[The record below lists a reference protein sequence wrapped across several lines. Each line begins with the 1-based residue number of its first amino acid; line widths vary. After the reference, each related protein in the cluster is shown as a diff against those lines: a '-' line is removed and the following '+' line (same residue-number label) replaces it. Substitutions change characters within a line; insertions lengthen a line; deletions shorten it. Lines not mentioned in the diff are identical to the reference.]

1 LNGEFAP
8 RLKVAGSKTEDDVL
22 REAIDTLEK
31 RQRGLCELQ
40 EKVRE
45 AEADIA
51 AGRRW
56 PFDADEN
63 QECSQETTGRTWNPE
78 LIPVARRR
86 TLIPAFACRLARQE
100 SKIRQLK
107 TTISIS
113 LLFAFCSP
121 RHNFN

>member
-56 PFDADEN
+56 PFDADETK
-63 QECSQETTGRTWNPE
+63 SAVR
-78 LIPVARRR
+78 
-86 TLIPAFACRLARQE
+86 
-100 SKIRQLK
+100 K
-107 TTISIS
+107 
-113 LLFAFCSP
+113 
-121 RHNFN
+121 